1 MLKRHEIEVLL
12 KAGHPKMQVA
22 GLTGVSPSSIKRI
35 AMEAPVVQDDAAERV
50 RRQIGRPSLVKNLR
64 KPVVE
69 ILEEKADL
77 RSVEILRRV
86 QEAGYAGG
94 KRALCG
100 LVA

>member
-1 MLKRHEIEVLL
+1 MMLRS
-12 KAGHPKMQVA
+12 GS
-22 GLTGVSPSSIKRI
+22 G
-35 AMEAPVVQDDAAERV
+35 
-50 RRQIGRPSLVKNLR
+50 GRSADPSLVKNLR